1 MITAFF
7 LIMWLSSTALLTF
20 VSFELFSSG
29 IHIVFTVL
37 PALVVSYFIGLL
49 LTILFVM
56 AHLPFMKLISTTH
69 PYKAYINT
77 SAATFFNRFVL
88 RLKIKV
94 EGRENIPVGGVLT
107 VFANHKS
114 NADPFILLQVI
125 KRPLTFTPKMSV
137 YRMFW
142 MGSWLKTMGAFPIDR
157 SSDRNTARAMI
168 DAIKEVKNGNAMMIF
183 PEGGIKDRLK
193 EDLVAL
199 RAGAFKVTVKAGADI
214 LPIRLIGTTEIKH
227 RAPWRSTQIKV
238 VISKV
243 IPFESFKDKSTSA
256 VAEMVLG
263 VINHNK

>member
-1 MITAFF
+1 MISALFM
-7 LIMWLSSTALLTF
+7 IIWALSVIVPTLLFGLPLYYIPLWVILGYF
-20 VSFELFSSG
+20 V
-29 IHIVFTVL
+29 
-37 PALVVSYFIGLL
+37 GLL
-49 LTILFVM
+49 LTVLFVM

-77 SAATFFNRFVL
+77 SAATFLNRFVL
-88 RLKIKV
+88 RLKINV
-94 EGRENIPVGGVLT
+94 EGKENIPKDGVLT
-107 VFANHKS
+107 VYANHKS

-157 SSDRNTARAMI
+157 QSDRNTARAMI

-183 PEGGIKDRLK
+183 PEGGIKDRDK

-199 RAGAFKVTVKAGADI
+199 RAGAFKVPVKAGADI
-214 LPIRLIGTTEIKH
+214 LPIRMIGTTEIKH
-227 RAPWRSTQIKV
+227 RAPWRVTKIKV

-243 IPFESFKDKSTSA
+243 IPFESFKGIPTSQ
-256 VAEMVLG
+256 VADLVLN
-263 VINHNK
+263 VINQKVI